1 MILIGLTGTIGSGKT
16 FALSFFKSKKIAV
29 FSADNEVKKILE
41 NKTVKKKIYKKFPE
55 VFFKEKINKKKLALI
70 VFSDKKKL
78 NCLEKIT
85 HPLVKKKKKDF
96 LNKNKKE
103 KVVVME
109 IPIIFEKNSKKN
121 YHCIILM
128 KVNKKIQRQRVIKR
142 KNMTPQLLKRILS
155 NQMPNKKKKA
165 DYIIN
170 NNGPKSKTRKNLKLI
185 LNKIISTT
193 L

>member
-1 MILIGLTGTIGSGKT
+1 MILVGLTGTIGSGKT
-16 FALSFFKSKKIAV
+16 FALSFFKSKKITV
-29 FSADNEVKKILE
+29 FSADDEVKKILE
-41 NKTVKKKIYKKFPE
+41 NKIVKKKIYKKFPE

-78 NCLEKIT
+78 NCLEKII

-96 LNKNKKE
+96 LNKKKKE
-103 KVVVME
+103 KVIVME
-109 IPIIFEKNSKKN
+109 IPIIFEKKSKKN
-121 YHCIILM
+121 YDCIILM
-128 KVNKKIQRQRVIKR
+128 DVNKKIQRQRVMKR

-155 NQMPNKKKKA
+155 NQTPDKKKKA

-170 NNGPKSKTRKNLKLI
+170 NNGPKSKTRKNLALT